1 MENIQTYL
9 PGLLAVFAAISVA
22 FMSPGP
28 NFLGIVSSAV
38 KHRSNG
44 VFVGLGIS
52 FGTAVWAFFASTGV
66 TAILMAYDNAAFV
79 LGILGGVYLSWLGFK
94 SLRDARTSKTMTM
107 AQEGEAVSSKPF
119 ASLQKG
125 MLIQLTNPK
134 TAMFWLAVAPLAIS
148 PQTPWSIIAMLV
160 LGCFTI
166 AVVWHV
172 LLALMF
178 SSGPARSGYL
188 RLKPTISVI
197 FGILFIGLGLKL
209 VYGSVIALMKA
220 TV

>member
-1 MENIQTYL
+1 
-9 PGLLAVFAAISVA
+9 
-22 FMSPGP
+22 
-28 NFLGIVSSAV
+28 
-38 KHRSNG
+38 
-44 VFVGLGIS
+44 
-52 FGTAVWAFFASTGV
+52 
-66 TAILMAYDNAAFV
+66 
-79 LGILGGVYLSWLGFK
+79 
-94 SLRDARTSKTMTM
+94 MTI

-188 RLKPTISVI
+188 RLKPIISVI

-209 VYGSVIALMKA
+209 VSSSVIALMKA
-220 TV
+220 TL